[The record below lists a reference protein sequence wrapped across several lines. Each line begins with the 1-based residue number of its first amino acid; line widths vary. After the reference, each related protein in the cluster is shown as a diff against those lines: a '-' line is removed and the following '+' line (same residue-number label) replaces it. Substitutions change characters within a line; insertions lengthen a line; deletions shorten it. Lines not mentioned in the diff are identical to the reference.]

1 MAVSAAEK
9 VMALV
14 RLATDPGS
22 SEQEARTA
30 AVAACKLIRENGLVV
45 ICQHNGSHRNHSSQS
60 SDEVAENF
68 RKHSSQSS
76 DEVAENFRKHSSQ
89 SADEVAENLRKHSS
103 QSTDEAAE
111 NLRRKY
117 SPPKRKHT
125 TRAPQRKSVG
135 DILVTTYIATRC
147 GKCCLCKLG
156 YEPWAVLTDIYGKP
170 AHATCAFV
178 QAAS

>member
-89 SADEVAENLRKHSS
+89 SADEVAENLRRKH
-103 QSTDEAAE
+103 
-111 NLRRKY
+111 

>member
-45 ICQHNGSHRNHSSQS
+45 IRQHNGSHRN
-60 SDEVAENF
+60 
-68 RKHSSQSS
+68 HSSQSS

-89 SADEVAENLRKHSS
+89 SADEVAENLRRKH
-103 QSTDEAAE
+103 
-111 NLRRKY
+111 

>member
-45 ICQHNGSHRNHSSQS
+45 IRQHNGSHRN
-60 SDEVAENF
+60 
-68 RKHSSQSS
+68 HSSQSS

-89 SADEVAENLRKHSS
+89 SADEVAENLRRKH
-103 QSTDEAAE
+103 
-111 NLRRKY
+111 

-170 AHATCAFV
+170 AHATCAFL

>member
-45 ICQHNGSHRNHSSQS
+45 ICQHNGSHRN
-60 SDEVAENF
+60 
-68 RKHSSQSS
+68 HSSQSS

>member
-45 ICQHNGSHRNHSSQS
+45 IRQHNGSHRN
-60 SDEVAENF
+60 
-68 RKHSSQSS
+68 HSSQSS

>member
-68 RKHSSQSS
+68 RKHSSQS
-76 DEVAENFRKHSSQ
+76 
-89 SADEVAENLRKHSS
+89 ADEVAENLRRKH
-103 QSTDEAAE
+103 
-111 NLRRKY
+111 